1 MMDIEK
7 DITVSLPKKKKVK
20 SAVFEVT
27 GPRNNFAHNHSGSLK
42 MIWSDSEINS
52 VKGIIRLSAFKKK
65 EEKT

>member
-27 GPRNNFAHNHSGSLK
+27 GPRNNFAHHHSGSLK
-42 MIWSDSEINS
+42 MI
-52 VKGIIRLSAFKKK
+52 
-65 EEKT
+65 